1 MIAVSNGWADAHR
14 ETLLPEMFVELT
26 YEVTEPGL
34 QGDASAT
41 SSNGEA
47 DFSEVETI
55 VNGKDKNSER
65 YASLEHGFFGLT
77 GDFSFFDGAPVD
89 PGYVSRQ
96 VSRAGGAFAAK
107 TMLTIG
113 FSKQHTVL
121 IPGITITWSK
131 TFHEWAESFRVT
143 ALNAGQAVNQI
154 AVTGNTSPVSQVWLD
169 MQYYDQ
175 ITIEIQRWSLPG
187 HRARC
192 AEVRLGIEKMYTKN
206 DLLGFEHTQSA
217 DLLSASLPKNAIT
230 FRLRNDDNRWNPE
243 NPDGV
248 ERYLL
253 EQQEVRLRY
262 GMTVGGATEWI
273 KGGTFWL
280 SEWSTPSN
288 GIEASFTARDAIEF
302 MNGIYTG
309 PRSGTLYNIAQSALE
324 QADLSILDDG
334 SKRYVLA
341 DELKNYS
348 TDLTADTSEY
358 TIAQILQ
365 LVAHAGCCVFHQD
378 RDGITRIEPMSGRY
392 CGYMIEP
399 HISYMHPEYT
409 IGKPLRAVT
418 VSYGEDQT
426 ATVVSSGS
434 GEVQTVSNAMLR
446 TESDA
451 LRVGEWT
458 KSILEHRK
466 VLSGEFR
473 ADVRLDVLDNI
484 IVSSKYA
491 SNVIALTEV
500 AYSTSGG
507 AFRGKYVG
515 RVTTIDLKSA
525 DRRSNE
531 FYSGEI

>member
-1 MIAVSNGWADAHR
+1 MIAVSNGWVNAHK

-34 QGDASAT
+34 QSDASAST
-41 SSNGEA
+41 NDEM
-47 DFSEVETI
+47 DFSEVETV

-65 YASLEHGFFGLT
+65 YATLEHGFFGLT
-77 GDFSFFDGAPVD
+77 GDFSFFDGTPVD
-89 PGYVSRQ
+89 PGFVSRSF
-96 VSRAGGAFAAK
+96 SRAGGSFTAR
-107 TMLTIG
+107 TMITIN
-113 FSKQHTVL
+113 FSQQRTVL

-131 TFHEWAESFRVT
+131 TYSEWARSFRVT
-143 ALNAGQAVNQI
+143 ALNAGQVVNQI
-154 AVTGNTSPVSQVWLD
+154 TVEENTSLVTQVWLD

-187 HRARC
+187 HHARC
-192 AEVRLGIEKMYTKN
+192 VEVRMGIEKMYTKN
-206 DLLGFEHTQSA
+206 DLLGFDHTQSA
-217 DLLSASLPKNAIT
+217 DLLSATLPKNAIS
-230 FRLRNDDNRWNPE
+230 FRLRNDDTRWNPE

-253 EQQEVRLRY
+253 EQQKVRLRY
-262 GMTVGGATEWI
+262 GMTVGSATEWI

-309 PRSGTLYNIAQSALE
+309 TRSGTLYNIAQSALE
-324 QADLSILDDG
+324 QADLPPLDDG

-341 DELKNYS
+341 DVLKNYT
-348 TDLTADTSEY
+348 TDLTADNSEY

-378 RDGITRIEPMSGRY
+378 RDGIVRIEPMSGKY

-399 HISYMHPEYT
+399 HISYTHPEYT
-409 IGKPLRAVT
+409 IGKPLRAVA

-458 KSILEHRK
+458 KSVLEHRK

-473 ADVRLDVLDNI
+473 ADVRLDALDNI

-507 AFRGKYVG
+507 SFRGKYAG

>member
-1 MIAVSNGWADAHR
+1 MIPVSSGWVDAHR

-26 YEVTEPGL
+26 YTVTEPGL

-47 DFSEVETI
+47 DFSEVKNI

-77 GDFSFFDGAPVD
+77 GDFSFLDGTPVD
-89 PGYVSRQ
+89 PGYVSSQ
-96 VSRAGGAFAAK
+96 FSRAGGAFTAR

-113 FSKQHTVL
+113 FSQQRTVL

-131 TFHEWAESFRVT
+131 TFNEWAESFRVT

-154 AVTGNTSPVSQVWLD
+154 AVTGNTSPVSQVWMD

-175 ITIEIQRWSLPG
+175 ITIEIQRWSHPG

-192 AEVRLGIEKMYTKN
+192 LEVRLGIEKMYTKS

-302 MNGIYTG
+302 MNGVYTG

-324 QADLSILDDG
+324 QADLPLLDDG
-334 SKRYVLA
+334 SVRYMLSNQ
-341 DELKNYS
+341 LKNYS
-348 TDLTADTSEY
+348 TDLTAEDNEY
-358 TIAQILQ
+358 TISEILQ
-365 LVAHAGCCVFHQD
+365 LVAHAGCCVFYQD
-378 RDGITRIEPMSGRY
+378 RDGIVRIEPKSDQYSGF
-392 CGYMIEP
+392 MIEP
-399 HISYMHPEYT
+399 HICYAHPEYT
-409 IGKPLRAVT
+409 MGKPLKAVA

-426 ATVVSSGS
+426 ATVVSGAV
-434 GEVQTVSNAMLR
+434 GEVQTVDNPMLR
-446 TESDA
+446 TQSDA

-458 KSILEHRK
+458 KSTLEHRK
-466 VLSGEFR
+466 VISGEFR
-473 ADVRLDVLDNI
+473 ADVRMDVLDNI
-484 IVSSKYA
+484 IVTSKYA
-491 SNVIALTEV
+491 SNVISVTEV
-500 AYSTSGG
+500 SYSSTGG
-507 AFRGKYVG
+507 SFRGKYAG
-515 RVTTIDLKSA
+515 RVTSISLTPT

-531 FYSGEI
+531 FYSGEV